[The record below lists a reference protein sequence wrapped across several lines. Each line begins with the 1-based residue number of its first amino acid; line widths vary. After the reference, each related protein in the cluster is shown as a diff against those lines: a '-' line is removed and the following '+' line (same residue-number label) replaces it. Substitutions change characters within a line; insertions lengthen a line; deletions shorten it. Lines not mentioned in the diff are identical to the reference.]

1 MENWVPPLC
10 YGVNLSCGPTY
21 FEEHKDGRRGAI
33 YVVYIEKMRQ
43 KKERCGKADRRMDV
57 FLVVKIQ
64 NITVFKGLIL

>member
-43 KKERCGKADRRMDV
+43 KKKEDVERQTEEWM
-57 FLVVKIQ
+57 F
-64 NITVFKGLIL
+64 F